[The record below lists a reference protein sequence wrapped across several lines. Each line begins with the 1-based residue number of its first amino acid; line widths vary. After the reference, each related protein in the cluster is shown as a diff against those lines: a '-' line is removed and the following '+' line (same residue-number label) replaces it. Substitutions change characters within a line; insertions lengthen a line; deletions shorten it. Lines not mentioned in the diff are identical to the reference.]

1 MLPRPALVA
10 ARGVLERG
18 AALRAVQQIVVAR
31 PRVVVVISGDRKS
44 TAPCQGR
51 RTKRRDGHMEGGKV
65 QARAQAS
72 VARRAILTAA
82 NAHGFASEQAEAA
95 SAEAARLEKVAERLQ
110 AGAQEDC
117 PTCNGHGR
125 LERQGSPSRSYVTCA
140 DCDGMGKLERCGKCS
155 GWGWLEDS
163 RGQDR
168 EDCDRCNGNGV
179 MLNGRAV
186 RL

>member
-1 MLPRPALVA
+1 
-10 ARGVLERG
+10 
-18 AALRAVQQIVVAR
+18 
-31 PRVVVVISGDRKS
+31 
-44 TAPCQGR
+44 
-51 RTKRRDGHMEGGKV
+51 MEGGKV

-82 NAHGFASEQAEAA
+82 RVHGYDSEQATAA
-95 SAEAARLEKVAERLQ
+95 SADAARLEKVAGGLQ
-110 AGAQEDC
+110 AEGQEDC

-125 LERQGSPSRSYVTCA
+125 LERQGSPSRSFVACS
-140 DCDGMGKLERCGKCS
+140 DCDGMGKLERCGKCA

-163 RGQDR
+163 RQQER
-168 EDCDRCNGNGV
+168 EDCDRCTGNGV